1 MNQLVICLNGIDKR
15 VLKKDINGVLI
26 AKTDQIEIE
35 EKYTFLQAE
44 FSSIDDLIKAKQIIT
59 NQIKNINE
67 IVIVNRDIDLN
78 MISYQYD
85 YEYTKVCYQT
95 LTNIIYFMN
104 ILINN
109 FNENIEFT
117 LSFDKENH
125 YKVHTNNLNYSIIR
139 YLEALKKDL
148 EKSHQINIKILN

>member
-15 VLKKDINGVLI
+15 VLKKNINGVLI

-44 FSSIDDLIKAKQIIT
+44 FSSIDDLIKAKQIIA
-59 NQIKNINE
+59 NQIRNINE
-67 IVIVNRDIDLN
+67 IVIVNKDIDLN

-95 LTNIIYFMN
+95 LTNIIFFMN

-109 FNENIEFT
+109 FNKEIEFT

>member
-15 VLKKDINGVLI
+15 VLKKNINGVLI
-26 AKTDQIEIE
+26 AKTNQIEIE

-44 FSSIDDLIKAKQIIT
+44 FNSIDDLIKAKQIIT
-59 NQIKNINE
+59 NQIRNINE
-67 IVIVNRDIDLN
+67 IVIVNKDIDLN

-95 LTNIIYFMN
+95 CANIIFLMN

-109 FNENIEFT
+109 FNEDIEFT

>member
-15 VLKKDINGVLI
+15 VLKKNINGVLI

-44 FSSIDDLIKAKQIIT
+44 FSSIDDLIKAKQIIA
-59 NQIKNINE
+59 NQIRNINE
-67 IVIVNRDIDLN
+67 IVIVNKDIDLN

-85 YEYTKVCYQT
+85 YEYTKVCYQN
-95 LTNIIYFMN
+95 LANIIFFMN
-104 ILINN
+104 ILIND
-109 FNENIEFT
+109 FNEDIEFI

>member
-1 MNQLVICLNGIDKR
+1 MNQLLICLNGIDRR
-15 VLKKDINGVLI
+15 VLRKKINGVLI
-26 AKTDQIEIE
+26 AEKQIEIE
-35 EKYTFLQAE
+35 EKYTFLQAD
-44 FSSIDDLIKAKQIIT
+44 FSLIDDLIKAKQIIT
-59 NQIKNINE
+59 NQIKDIKE

-95 LTNIIYFMN
+95 LTNIIFFMN
-104 ILINN
+104 ILIND
-109 FNENIEFT
+109 FNEDIEFI
-117 LSFDKENH
+117 LSFDKESH
-125 YKVHTNNLNYSIIR
+125 YKVHSNNLNYSIIR